1 MFQTSTQE
9 HLSIILDFSLSF
21 ALKWHQIKQLG
32 FLRKTPFSGH
42 PGQLYKNLLLGSHL
56 DCGDIV
62 YDIACDS
69 SFHEKLVNNNP
80 RYARQFPKK
89 NLPRTRFR
97 VSSTPLLVKK
107 NYVHFTK
114 SVTTNN
120 HFIYINQYLLKIL
133 FGIARNAGTFPVF
146 NNQYIFL
153 RIILFLHRSQSGP
166 IDLSSRLLP

>member
-1 MFQTSTQE
+1 MFQTSAQE

-21 ALKWHQIKQLG
+21 ALKWHQIKSQG
-32 FLRKTPFSGH
+32 FYAKRPFQGILVSFIKIFYQVPTWTVEIQFMILHVIHPSRKS
-42 PGQLYKNLLLGSHL
+42 
-56 DCGDIV
+56 
-62 YDIACDS
+62 
-69 SFHEKLVNNNP
+69 LVNNNP

-97 VSSTPLLVKK
+97 VSSTPPLVKK

-133 FGIARNAGTFPVF
+133 FALQETLAPFRYLIIGIFF
-146 NNQYIFL
+146 
-153 RIILFLHRSQSGP
+153 
-166 IDLSSRLLP
+166 